1 MSQNEGRPGSGRVAP
16 SESNDTAQ
24 LMAIMEANPS
34 LGIAQ
39 ARVLLDEQRG
49 IAKLEEQE
57 NAQPVVAPPQP
68 TVREDIAPAN
78 ITHQHVHVEPPEP
91 LQAAPLDVKPQE
103 QAVQPLHPPIRST
116 AFMDAAVAAAAPAAP
131 SFLPPEEPQPAPEP
145 LTAQPVAQPA
155 QTAEPLLPEQ
165 KEERVPDYQKAG
177 KPTIRLGKS
186 LATSEINAIDSEDQE
201 LLLLGMG
208 DLVGPM
214 QSLPEMQKHV
224 NQFFSSLERDPRTNA
239 PLFRSEEEESTFSR
253 LQAALANTPPTAP
266 GTRSASF
273 DMAMGREDTVWNQGI
288 QPDGQPYRGVVS
300 VNTGGKGAIAALRRK
315 RKSGSPSTVF
325 LPASGF
331 CISFRA
337 PHERDFCDFDIR
349 MALETAKVGMSSY
362 GLLMSASSGI
372 YVRNIVEFCLLF
384 VEGCS
389 LELGG
394 DDLKITLIDRIDKDD
409 YWFIIVGMLAAKFP
423 SGIPWGLSCLNPA
436 CDHVQEGRLN
446 LARAI
451 RMGTS
456 LLADEQRQLYYRQR
470 SEDASENTIT
480 YEEQTQYRQ
489 QHKSVAASI
498 FEKDGVTIEFGRS
511 SLGDFFDV
519 TEEWADEINETTTRA
534 LTDYATEKDRETHL
548 RVNAESRRLTRYL
561 HMVKSIS
568 IDEGEGRVSKAT
580 NRAEIKTMLAEMSS
594 DRLYVTEFEAAV
606 TKFTEM
612 SRLAVFG
619 YMGKKCPQCQHSQ
632 GEADGDFRGI
642 VTISPDRVFF
652 ALSRAVSAMQR
663 LWLSQYADIG

>member
-16 SESNDTAQ
+16 AASDDTAE

-39 ARVLLDEQRG
+39 ARLRLDEQRG
-49 IAKLEEQE
+49 VAKLEEQE
-57 NAQPVVAPPQP
+57 NAQPLAAPTQP
-68 TVREDIAPAN
+68 TVRDDIAPPN

-91 LQAAPLDVKPQE
+91 LQAAPLEVKPQE
-103 QAVQPLHPPIRST
+103 EPVQPRHPHIESSPIR
-116 AFMDAAVAAAAPAAP
+116 DAGATRAEPVAP
-131 SFLPPEEPQPAPEP
+131 SFLPSDEPQPDNSAPVQP
-145 LTAQPVAQPA
+145 LTQPQ
-155 QTAEPLLPEQ
+155 QAEPLIPEK
-165 KEERVPDYQKAG
+165 KEERVLDYKDKGPQ
-177 KPTIRLGKS
+177 IRLGTS
-186 LATSEINAIDSEDQE
+186 LAASEVNEIGAEEQD
-201 LLLLGMG
+201 LMLMALG

-214 QSLPEMQKHV
+214 QSLPEMQKTV
-224 NQFFSSLERDPRTNA
+224 NQFFSGLERDPRSGA
-239 PLFRSEEEESTFSR
+239 PLFRSEKEENVYTR
-253 LQAALANTPPTAP
+253 LQAALSNTPPTAP
-266 GTRSASF
+266 GSASASF
-273 DMAMGREDTVWNQGI
+273 DMAMRREDTVWNQGI
-288 QPDGQPYRGVVS
+288 QPDGQAYRGLVS
-300 VNTGGKGAIAALRRK
+300 VQTKGKGALAALRRK

-331 CISFRA
+331 CISFRS

-349 MALETAKVGMSSY
+349 MALETAKVGMNSY

-372 YVRNIVEFCLLF
+372 YVRNIIEFCLLF
-384 VEGCS
+384 VDGCS

-394 DDLKITLIDRIDKDD
+394 DDLKTTLIDRIDKDD

-423 SGIPWGLSCLNPA
+423 TGIPWGLSCLNPT

-451 RMGTS
+451 RMGSS
-456 LLADEQRQLYYRQR
+456 LLTDEQRQLYYRQR
-470 SEDASENTIT
+470 SDDDNNTIT
-480 YEEQTQYRQ
+480 YDEQVQYRQ
-489 QHKSVAASI
+489 QHKSIAASV
-498 FEKDGVTIEFGRS
+498 FEKDGVTVEFGRS
-511 SLGDFFDV
+511 TLGDFFDV
-519 TEEWADEINETTTRA
+519 TEEWANEINETTTRA

-561 HMVKSIS
+561 HMVKSITV
-568 IDEGEGRVSKAT
+568 DEGEGNVSKT
-580 NRAEIKTMLAEMSS
+580 TSRAELKTMLEELSA
-594 DRLYVTEFEAAV
+594 DRVYVGEFEAAV

-619 YMGKKCPQCQHSQ
+619 YMGKRCPQCQQAQ
-632 GEADGDFRGI
+632 GEKDGDFRGI